1 MSGLS
6 DFLIEFCELL
16 GEKYNDKQIKGM
28 NIEEMIDLMYLEK
41 EKQREEMLEK
51 LAEENGFKKI
61 EIKK

>member
-28 NIEEMIDLMYLEK
+28 DIEEMIDLMYLEK
-41 EKQREEMLEK
+41 ERQREEMLEK

>member
-41 EKQREEMLEK
+41 ERQREEMLEK
-51 LAEENGFKKI
+51 LAKENGFKKI

>member
-51 LAEENGFKKI
+51 LAKENGFKKI

>member
-41 EKQREEMLEK
+41 ERQREEMLEK